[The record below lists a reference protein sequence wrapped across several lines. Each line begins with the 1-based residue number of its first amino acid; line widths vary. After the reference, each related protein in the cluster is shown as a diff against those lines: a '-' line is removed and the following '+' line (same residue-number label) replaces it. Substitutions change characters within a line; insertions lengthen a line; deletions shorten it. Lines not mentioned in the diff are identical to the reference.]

1 MPGRNGIRWKVGE
14 KAELERVLRN
24 FNARRRYAIK
34 KNPDLVNYVPT
45 MPVKS
50 TVNAIKT
57 RKDLTNL
64 KREIELSKKKGAF
77 EITKVGD
84 VKVTKFELSMQKRRL
99 RQLNAKRAAA
109 RRKAGVSTVK
119 GTMGTIAQNNLNKK
133 KLAKPKSRQEWER
146 FKTSMEK
153 MLSDTYDEEKSKQY
167 RANYYAAFLE
177 NYGLSEAIE
186 LMEILE
192 KLSHQEIA
200 QAIHE
205 NPKLNIEFL
214 YDDREEWDLAYRDEI
229 IEEWK
234 EYLKKLGY

>member
-1 MPGRNGIRWKVGE
+1 MPRRTGIIWKPGE
-14 KAELERVLRN
+14 KAELERVLKN

-34 KNPDLVNYVPT
+34 KNPDLVNYLPP

-50 TVNAIKT
+50 TVKSIKT

-64 KREIELSKKKGAF
+64 KKEIELSKKKGAF
-77 EITKVGD
+77 EVTKVGV
-84 VKVTKFELSMQKRRL
+84 VKVTKFELSVQKRKL

-109 RRKAGVSTVK
+109 RKKADVSTVK

-133 KLAKPKSRQEWER
+133 KLTKPKSRLEWEK
-146 FKTSMEK
+146 FKSSMEK
-153 MLSDTYDEEKSKQY
+153 MLADNYDDEKSKQY

-177 NYGLSEAIE
+177 NYGLSEAVE

-192 KLSHQEIA
+192 KLTHQEIV
-200 QAIHE
+200 QALYD

>member
-1 MPGRNGIRWKVGE
+1 MPGRNGIKWKVGE
-14 KAELERVLRN
+14 KADLERALRN

-34 KNPDLVNYVPT
+34 KNPDLVNYLPT

-50 TVNAIKT
+50 TVNTIKT

-77 EITKVGD
+77 EIAKVGN
-84 VKVTKFELSMQKRRL
+84 VKLTNFELSVQKRKL

-109 RRKAGVSTVK
+109 RKKAGVSTVK

-133 KLAKPKSRQEWER
+133 KLAKPKSRLEWEK
-146 FKTSMEK
+146 FKTSIEK
-153 MLSDTYDEEKSKQY
+153 MLADNYDDEKSKQY

-177 NYGLSEAIE
+177 NYGLSEAVE

-192 KLSHQEIA
+192 KLTHQEIA
-200 QAIHE
+200 QAMHD

-214 YDDREEWDLAYRDEI
+214 YDDREEWDLAYHDEI

>member
-1 MPGRNGIRWKVGE
+1 MPRRTGIIWKPGE
-14 KAELERVLRN
+14 KAELEKALRN

-50 TVNAIKT
+50 TVNTIKT
-57 RKDLTNL
+57 RKDLINL

-77 EITKVGD
+77 ELTKVGD
-84 VKVTKFELSMQKRRL
+84 VKVTKFELNVQKRKL

-109 RRKAGVSTVK
+109 RKKAGVSTVK
-119 GTMGTIAQNNLNKK
+119 GTMGTIAQNNLNNK
-133 KLAKPKSRQEWER
+133 KLAKPKSRLEWEK
-146 FKTSMEK
+146 FKSSMEK
-153 MLSDTYDEEKSKQY
+153 MLTDNYDDEKSKRY

-177 NYGLSEAIE
+177 NYGLSEAVE
-186 LMEILE
+186 LMEILQ
-192 KLSHQEIA
+192 KLSHQEIT
-200 QAIHE
+200 QAMYD

-214 YDDREEWDLAYRDEI
+214 YDDREEWDLAYHEEI

-234 EYLKKLGY
+234 EYVKKLGY

>member
-1 MPGRNGIRWKVGE
+1 MPRRTGITWKPGE
-14 KAELERVLRN
+14 KAELERALKN

-34 KNPDLVNYVPT
+34 NNPNLINYLPT

-64 KREIELSKKKGAF
+64 KKEIELSKNKGAF

-84 VKVTKFELSMQKRRL
+84 VKVTKFELSVQKRRL
-99 RQLNAKRAAA
+99 RQVNAKRAAA
-109 RRKAGVSTVK
+109 RKKAGVSTVK

-133 KLAKPKSRQEWER
+133 KLTKPKSRQEWEK
-146 FKTSMEK
+146 FKISMEK
-153 MLSDTYDEEKSKQY
+153 MLSSTYDDEKSKQY
-167 RANYYAAFLE
+167 RANYYSAFLE

-192 KLSHQEIA
+192 KLTHQEIA
-200 QAIHE
+200 QAMHE

-234 EYLKKLGY
+234 AYLNKLGY